1 MKSLIAAALLLAL
14 TFPAHAAPKGEW
26 SLIFDAWTCSW
37 KGCDDDG
44 RYIPHTWPETF
55 ATERACLAEGRR
67 VVKLERRIRGRDEL
81 PDTRDVDRIE
91 KIHAE
96 HSKATDAIE
105 IGGMHPRCE
114 QSPAYLK
121 GVRDYREGLCYHARP
136 YPPGADHDLW
146 ERGYYAQQKKEHNKR
161 DWSHCHGV
169 KE

>member
-121 GVRDYREGLCYHARP
+121 GVRDYREGLCYRARP
-136 YPPGADHDLW
+136 YSDNSPEGKLW
-146 ERGYYAQQKKEHNKR
+146 ERGTAPIENI
-161 DWSHCHGV
+161 
-169 KE
+169 